1 MIAEDASNATV
12 FQGGI
17 MDKITLSISEVARR
31 TGVSRTRLYEEIAAG
46 RLLVKKCGRR
56 TLVPTAEV
64 AAWVERLE
72 PQTPSPI
79 PAARSGAAK

>member
-1 MIAEDASNATV
+1 
-12 FQGGI
+12 

-56 TLVPTAEV
+56 TLIPTTEV

-72 PQTPSPI
+72 PQTPSPS
-79 PAARSGAAK
+79 AAASTEAAK

>member
-1 MIAEDASNATV
+1 MDNRITLTIAEA
-12 FQGGI
+12 
-17 MDKITLSISEVARR
+17 ARR
-31 TGVSRTRLYEEIAAG
+31 AGISRTLLYGEIAAG

-56 TLVPTAEV
+56 TLVPTAEL